1 MPILKSAK
9 KRVRQN
15 KTAHARNH
23 ARASRMR
30 SLYKNLI
37 KWFSGGEIEKANSF
51 FDDAQKEIDLC
62 AKNNLIHKNNAA
74 RKKSRLAKLKNA
86 AEKSAP
92 KKAEKPA
99 PKAKKP
105 TSKKSEKSEK
115 PSTEKTS

>member
-15 KTAHARNH
+15 EVARVRNH
-23 ARASRMR
+23 ARSSRMR

-37 KWFSGGEIEKANSF
+37 KWFSSGETKKAESF
-51 FDDAQKEIDLC
+51 FDAAQKEIDMC

-86 AEKSAP
+86 AEKHLASAP
-92 KKAEKPA
+92 KKEEVATNE
-99 PKAKKP
+99 
-105 TSKKSEKSEK
+105 
-115 PSTEKTS
+115 